1 MSTGPAGAKAVWTD
15 ADFEAMNGH
24 DAAVHAIAVEP
35 APPHPGRG
43 TSGAQLRPVRLRRLT

>member
-24 DAAVHAIAVEP
+24 DAVVHAIAVEP